1 MGWSA
6 VRNRLLSEVGN
17 SWLGIGS
24 LGWETTVKD
33 YGVTVVRRGGRAG
46 CLTRQ
51 PNRSERGNRL
61 GPFRTPV
68 RPGRDERIGR
78 RLPKGTSGAEPP

>member
-1 MGWSA
+1 MILASSNPVDMGWSA

-33 YGVTVVRRGGRAG
+33 YGV
-46 CLTRQ
+46 
-51 PNRSERGNRL
+51 SM
-61 GPFRTPV
+61 V
-68 RPGRDERIGR
+68 RPQGSSRVPIPSTE
-78 RLPKGTSGAEPP
+78 SQ

>member
-33 YGVTVVRRGGRAG
+33 YGVTVVRPQGSSRM
-46 CLTRQ
+46 
-51 PNRSERGNRL
+51 PNPSTE
-61 GPFRTPV
+61 
-68 RPGRDERIGR
+68 
-78 RLPKGTSGAEPP
+78 SQ